1 MEIKAMATVASI
13 RGIRNYV
20 LDHLLHAL
28 RRTPAHDEPFSHFY
42 VEDVFPDDIYA
53 EMMDHLPD
61 PSTYQ
66 PLSVE
71 NYHNAEGV
79 STRDVIALDDEHL
92 RDLPERQR
100 ELWDGIAAAMVA
112 PELKTLVFQKLATDL
127 SARFGVPRQQV
138 PKITSFCKPSL
149 FRDLDGYEIAPHP
162 DGRTKIVT
170 MQLYLPRDRTQL
182 ELGTALYKRRFK
194 SLSGICS
201 WHGRF
206 EKVKQFIFQPN
217 SGYAFAVSNSWNKK
231 SWHGRESLPEGCG
244 VRNTLL
250 NIYFA
255 RDDRNY

>member
-1 MEIKAMATVASI
+1 MATVASCQ
-13 RGIRNYV
+13 GIRNYV
-20 LDHLLHAL
+20 LDHMLHAL

-42 VEDVFPDDIYA
+42 VEDVFPDDVYA
-53 EMMDHLPD
+53 EMMDNLPE
-61 PSTYQ
+61 PAAYQ
-66 PLSVE
+66 PLSVD

-79 STRDVIALDDEHL
+79 STRDVISLDEQHL
-92 RDLPERQR
+92 QGLPDRQRDLWE
-100 ELWDGIAAAMVA
+100 GIAAAMVA

-138 PKITSFCKPSL
+138 PKITSFCKASL

-162 DGRTKIVT
+162 DGRAKIVT

-194 SLSGICS
+194 SLSGIYS

-255 RDDRNY
+255 RDDRQY